1 MSIKRIAIFQY
12 DWPLQ
17 SYSRD
22 LAIMFTQQGYQVDFL
37 GYNLNV
43 GDFISETSM
52 FQSDLDLIQFST
64 IETAYLEKNKIFYN
78 VTNKLKFR
86 NYKCRSNYL
95 FNSNHIKIDRK
106 VLLDSYHF
114 IKKNDYAFSIGIE
127 KQGLI
132 WAGLIGEKLN
142 IPAIYYSLELYI
154 EAHPMLQHLGH
165 LRPAEAYFHQ
175 QTLATIIQDKSRQKA
190 LFEANSVDSKAVYL
204 PVSVPG
210 PAVLEKSDFLHKT
223 FHINPDKKIAL
234 FFGGMAPQRYCE
246 EIIDAAQN
254 LRDDIVV
261 IFHGFEMTE
270 GYISFLKDKDFNN
283 KVIFSL
289 DRIPEE
295 KLTELLSSADI
306 GFAIY
311 SNDNVNDRYTA
322 FSSQKI
328 ALFLKHG
335 LPVIANTNESYSR
348 LFCEFKCGRSIT
360 EKESITQ
367 AITTLCDNISIYRKE
382 AFMAFDKYFN
392 IDQLKSEFMT
402 QIDEIIN

>member
-1 MSIKRIAIFQY
+1 MAHTNYAENIYWVYTIVLKNSQTAETLMKALKDKGIGSRPFFYGMHNQPVFKKMGLFKNEHYPVADFIASAWVLYSVWFRFRCRSNTIYFSISKSSINLMSIKRIAIFQY

-86 NYKCRSNYL
+86 NYKCRSNHL

-142 IPAIYYSLELYI
+142 IPTIYYSLELYI
-154 EAHPMLQHLGH
+154 EEHPMLQHLGH

-190 LFEANSVDSKAVYL
+190 LFEANSV
-204 PVSVPG
+204 
-210 PAVLEKSDFLHKT
+210 
-223 FHINPDKKIAL
+223 
-234 FFGGMAPQRYCE
+234 
-246 EIIDAAQN
+246 
-254 LRDDIVV
+254 
-261 IFHGFEMTE
+261 
-270 GYISFLKDKDFNN
+270 
-283 KVIFSL
+283 
-289 DRIPEE
+289 
-295 KLTELLSSADI
+295 
-306 GFAIY
+306 
-311 SNDNVNDRYTA
+311 
-322 FSSQKI
+322 
-328 ALFLKHG
+328 
-335 LPVIANTNESYSR
+335 
-348 LFCEFKCGRSIT
+348 
-360 EKESITQ
+360 
-367 AITTLCDNISIYRKE
+367 
-382 AFMAFDKYFN
+382 
-392 IDQLKSEFMT
+392 
-402 QIDEIIN
+402 